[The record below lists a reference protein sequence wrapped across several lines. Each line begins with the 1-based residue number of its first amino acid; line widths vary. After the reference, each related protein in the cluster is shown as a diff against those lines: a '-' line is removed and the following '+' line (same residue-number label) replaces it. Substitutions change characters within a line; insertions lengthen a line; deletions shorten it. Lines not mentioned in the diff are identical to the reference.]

1 MEEKRDQLFQP
12 SGLMYPS
19 ISSEKQKRTVN
30 LLRLNTECFVVIT
43 VDA

>member
-1 MEEKRDQLFQP
+1 MEKKEGLFQP
-12 SGLMYPS
+12 SGLIYPS
-19 ISSEKQKRTVN
+19 IRSEKQKRTVN